1 MQNALLNIEL
11 DSCPKC
17 GGALEQG
24 YLLGKQNRIRWS
36 VSPKGMTI
44 FHGVPLIKLEKGFWR
59 NSRWWFYAPSIPA
72 KRCEQCRLVIFSY
85 NNDQHETPKNE
96 RLASLIIG
104 GSFVLIA
111 LVMLFVALFSWL
123 LPIKAPVI
131 MLIIL
136 GVISLIL
143 IFLAAILIVHMLRS
157 DS

>member
-1 MQNALLNIEL
+1 MQNALSNIEL

-17 GGALEQG
+17 GGGLKQG

-72 KRCEQCRLVIFSY
+72 KRCEQCRLAIFSY

-111 LVMLFVALFSWL
+111 LVVLFVALFSWSL
-123 LPIKAPVI
+123 LPIVPVI

-143 IFLAAILIVHMLRS
+143 IFLGAILAVHMLRS